1 MFHYLQFLFC
11 EDLGNFA
18 ARVELGR
25 EPAWKPRVN
34 FHNVNVWLTNFLSC
48 LIRRIGDTTLQPIE
62 SHPATEV
69 VESDAEEPGQAE
81 EEPDAPAET
90 ADDLEKIRL
99 EKALPAVPTS
109 PPAPAATPST
119 GGDAASTG
127 ATVNSSTHKQSYMRF
142 ARFGKSQKI
151 HSYPE
156 MARMWNASGKQK
168 QELFAKWVQSQ
179 EDPETI
185 EGTLKITASQKKT
198 GEAKQEL
205 LTVPE
210 MRARGLSE
218 AKPKLSLNALGFR
231 IEFLC
236 PYNIYSYK
244 SHTFDQ
250 AKIEAVIRRGNGVPD
265 VDCPTSIA
273 DFAYWVTTSRTRTEL
288 ESVERVAE
296 ATAAVSATDVLGVL
310 AGVESRV
317 ESLTG
322 VSLPGGS
329 APATTDLLKFVKES
343 AAESSVHGSL
353 FSIFFFFLTHPFMML
368 AFMIVHSRLSTH
380 DFSIHDFPVFFGGQ
394 ILLI

>member
-1 MFHYLQFLFC
+1 MRTSETLQRGLNFV
-11 EDLGNFA
+11 ENQPGNP
-18 ARVELGR
+18 ELI
-25 EPAWKPRVN
+25 
-34 FHNVNVWLTNFLSC
+34 FSVNVWLANFLSC

-90 ADDLEKIRL
+90 AEDLEKIRL

-119 GGDAASTG
+119 GVDAASTG

-218 AKPKLSLNALGFR
+218 AKPKLSLTALGFR

-236 PYNIYSYK
+236 PYTIDACK

-329 APATTDLLKFVKES
+329 AHATTDLLKFVKES
-343 AAESSVHGSL
+343 AAESAVHGSL
-353 FSIFFFFLTHPFMML
+353 FSIVEIFDASIHDVGIHDC
-368 AFMIVHSRLSTH
+368 AFTVVHSR
-380 DFSIHDFPVFFGGQ
+380 FFHS
-394 ILLI
+394 